1 MDGKPEYLSDNL
13 GEEEV
18 GGGEDGDQEGEEE
31 EEQPEPEE
39 EEEGGEHLALL
50 GVGGAD
56 SLEHRLHT

>member
-1 MDGKPEYLSDNL
+1 M
-13 GEEEV
+13 